1 MQIWQAIV
9 LGLVQGLTEFLPVS
23 SSGHLAFF
31 MKCFGMD
38 DILFYSVMLHLGT
51 LVAVCAVFWRDI
63 IDLFKRPFKTLGYL
77 VLATIPAAVAG
88 LFLDDVIEDYIDGS
102 AYFALIL
109 GCLCLITAAVL
120 FGTERYAKK
129 KEREQQEKPAEKPA
143 EKLEAK
149 LEAKQAEK
157 PEAKWGEQPL
167 RFKTVLPMA
176 FAQMFAILP
185 GISRSGFTICAGTLA
200 GGKRDTVA
208 KFSFLMS
215 IPMILGSFIVELVKG
230 CYKGTIQAEVSA
242 GGSTLIWAV
251 VIGFVIAAVAGFAAV
266 KVTYK
271 AVRSANFKWF
281 SLYLVIFAIVC
292 IVMQFTYF
300 AA

>member
-1 MQIWQAIV
+1 MEIWQAIV
-9 LGLVQGLTEFLPVS
+9 LGLVQGFTEFLPVS

-31 MKCFGMD
+31 MQCFGMD
-38 DILFYSVMLHLGT
+38 DILFYSILLHLGT

-77 VLATIPAAVAG
+77 VLATIPAAVVG
-88 LFLDDVIEDYIDGS
+88 LFLDDIIEDYIDGS
-102 AYFALIL
+102 AYFMLIL
-109 GCLCLITAAVL
+109 AILCLVTAAVL
-120 FGTERYAKK
+120 FGTERYSRK
-129 KEREQQEKPAEKPA
+129 RE
-143 EKLEAK
+143 
-149 LEAKQAEK
+149 
-157 PEAKWGEQPL
+157 GELPL

-176 FAQMFAILP
+176 FAQVFAILP

-200 GGKRDTVA
+200 GGKRETVA

-230 CYKGTIQAEVSA
+230 CYKGTISAEITA

-251 VIGFVIAAVAGFAAV
+251 IIGFIMAAVAGFVAV

-271 AVRSANFKWF
+271 AVTKANFKWF
-281 SLYLVIFAIVC
+281 SLYLVVFAIVC
-292 IVMQFTYF
+292 VILQFTYF
-300 AA
+300 AV